1 MDIEK
6 IASGLIGGAV
16 TGFIAIGTALVSK
29 GKHEAKFEQVLDSII
44 ALKNELT
51 GIEKD
56 IATKVSL
63 DRFEK
68 DIPTKVSLDRF
79 EKEIGEI
86 HQRMSRT
93 QREQAAAIEKLDVK
107 VDALS
112 GKIEFM
118 SGVMSQLPAKID
130 AIAERLAKV
139 DR

>member
-1 MDIEK
+1 MDVEK
-6 IASGLIGGAV
+6 ILSGLIGGAV
-16 TGFIAIGTALVSK
+16 TGAIALGTALVSK
-29 GKHEAKFEQVLDSII
+29 GKREAQFEQVQ
-44 ALKNELT
+44 ANVTGLKSDLV

-68 DIPTKVSLDRF
+68 
-79 EKEIGEI
+79 EIGEI
-86 HQRMSRT
+86 HGRMSRT
-93 QREQAAAIEKLDVK
+93 QREQAASIEKLDGK

-130 AIAERLAKV
+130 ALAEKFERMK
-139 DR
+139 

>member
-16 TGFIAIGTALVSK
+16 TGLIAIGTALVSK

-68 DIPTKVSLDRF
+68 
-79 EKEIGEI
+79 EIGEI
-86 HQRMSRT
+86 HGRMSRT
-93 QREQAAAIEKLDVK
+93 QREQAAAIEKLEGK
-107 VDALS
+107 VDGIS
-112 GKIEFM
+112 GEVKFM
-118 SGVMSQLPAKID
+118 SGVMSQIPGKLDALADKIGGAK
-130 AIAERLAKV
+130 
-139 DR
+139 

>member
-1 MDIEK
+1 MDVEK
-6 IASGLIGGAV
+6 ILSGLIGGAI
-16 TGFIAIGTALVSK
+16 TGVAAIGTALVSK
-29 GKHEAKFEQVLDSII
+29 GKREAQFEQFQANVFE
-44 ALKNELT
+44 LKKGLIDL
-51 GIEKD
+51 GKD

-68 DIPTKVSLDRF
+68 
-79 EKEIGEI
+79 EINEI
-86 HQRMSRT
+86 HGRMSRT

>member
-6 IASGLIGGAV
+6 ILSGLIGGAI
-16 TGFIAIGTALVSK
+16 TGVAATGTALVSK
-29 GKHEAKFEQVLDSII
+29 GKREARFEQVQADVS
-44 ALKNELT
+44 ELEKSL
-51 GIEKD
+51 IDLAKD
-56 IATKVSL
+56 IAMKVSL
-63 DRFEK
+63 E
-68 DIPTKVSLDRF
+68 RF

-86 HQRMSRT
+86 HGRMSRT

>member
-1 MDIEK
+1 MDLEK
-6 IASGLIGGAV
+6 IISGLIGGAI
-16 TGFIAIGTALVSK
+16 TGVAAIGTALVSK
-29 GKHEAKFEQVLDSII
+29 GKREAQFEQFQANVF
-44 ALKNELT
+44 ELEK
-51 GIEKD
+51 GLIDLGKD

-68 DIPTKVSLDRF
+68 
-79 EKEIGEI
+79 EINEI
-86 HQRMSRT
+86 HGRMSRT